1 MTQRPH
7 STLSSENEI
16 ACTLQLLRGRRVIL
30 DHDLAAIYG
39 VSTSRLNEQVKRN
52 ILRFPPDFAFRLS
65 AEETRTLNLSQ
76 NATGLQK
83 HRDPNRPPHAFTEHG
98 AVMASTVLN
107 SPDAISMSIHVVR
120 AFVKLREALASNAEL
135 AKHLDELE
143 ARLDNK
149 FDGHDKAIS
158 SILAAIRQIMAP
170 LPKQQRGIGFT
181 AKVD

>member
-1 MTQRPH
+1 
-7 STLSSENEI
+7 
-16 ACTLQLLRGRRVIL
+16 
-30 DHDLAAIYG
+30 
-39 VSTSRLNEQVKRN
+39 
-52 ILRFPPDFAFRLS
+52 
-65 AEETRTLNLSQ
+65 
-76 NATGLQK
+76 
-83 HRDPNRPPHAFTEHG
+83 
-98 AVMASTVLN
+98 MASTVLN